1 MSISDQA
8 EKSHI
13 AILLERHNKRPEKCC
28 RRSQYGAHVCNASAK
43 MFICKVGRWHR
54 DVQRA
59 DMAMTCCMLNHNVQ
73 PTAT

>member
-28 RRSQYGAHVCNASAK
+28 RRSQYGAHVCNASSYA
-43 MFICKVGRWHR
+43 R
-54 DVQRA
+54 
-59 DMAMTCCMLNHNVQ
+59 
-73 PTAT
+73 